1 METMTGNTRTHTL
14 RKQPAHLLSLAQDCH
29 FNTTTNKLASE
40 VLYLPGEGLRK
51 LLQRR
56 FHQFLSN
63 FFCVLL
69 DTMSERAPAKR
80 TASDCAAW
88 DSNQRG
94 DPEPDPE
101 PPAAPP

>member
-1 METMTGNTRTHTL
+1 MAGNTRTHTL

-29 FNTTTNKLASE
+29 LNTTTSKLASE
-40 VLYLPGEGLRK
+40 VLHLPGEELRK

-56 FHQFLSN
+56 FHQFLRK

-69 DTMSERAPAKR
+69 DNMSERVPAKR
-80 TASDCAAW
+80 TASDRADW
-88 DSNQRG
+88 DSKQRG